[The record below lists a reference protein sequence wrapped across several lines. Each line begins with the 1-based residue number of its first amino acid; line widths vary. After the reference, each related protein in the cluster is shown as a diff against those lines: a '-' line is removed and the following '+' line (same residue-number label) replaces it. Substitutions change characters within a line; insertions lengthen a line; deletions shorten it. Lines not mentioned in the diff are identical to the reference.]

1 MTRKAH
7 LEPHLSNDELKSR
20 YLLSKD
26 PVEARRY
33 HLLWLVSE
41 NWSIKQAAEIISY
54 NYDYAKE
61 IVKKYNAEGEKS
73 LANGRKKAK
82 KSPNNALLTDNQLEE
97 LKEALKT
104 PPEDGGLWSG
114 PKVARWIE
122 RKTQRPKVWNQRGW
136 DYLKKCRYSQQ
147 MPRRKHR
154 KGDPIKQ
161 AVFRYNLT
169 QKVRELHKESPH
181 AEIQVWAFDEHRL
194 GLKPMI
200 RRIWSPIG
208 EKPIAVIEHRY
219 QWLYLYGF
227 VHPKT
232 GETEWFIIPRVNVD
246 WFNEVLKAIAT
257 ATGAGKEKIIVI
269 VLDQARWH
277 TSQAVEI
284 PDGIVLETLPPYSPE
299 LQPAERLWSLADEP
313 LVNRCFESLDEL
325 EDILSDR
332 CCTLSNTMQDDIQ
345 ALTNF
350 HWWPDPEQLK
360 TG

>member
-82 KSPNNALLTDNQLEE
+82 K
-97 LKEALKT
+97 
-104 PPEDGGLWSG
+104 
-114 PKVARWIE
+114 
-122 RKTQRPKVWNQRGW
+122 
-136 DYLKKCRYSQQ
+136 CRYSQQ

-161 AVFRYNLT
+161 AVFKYNLT
-169 QKVRELHKESPH
+169 QKVRELHKESPN

-208 EKPIAVIEHRY
+208 QKPIAVIEHRY

-246 WFNEVLKAIAT
+246 WFNEVLKAIAL
-257 ATGAGKEKIIVI
+257 ATGAGKEK
-269 VLDQARWH
+269 R
-277 TSQAVEI
+277 
-284 PDGIVLETLPPYSPE
+284 
-299 LQPAERLWSLADEP
+299 
-313 LVNRCFESLDEL
+313 
-325 EDILSDR
+325 
-332 CCTLSNTMQDDIQ
+332 
-345 ALTNF
+345 
-350 HWWPDPEQLK
+350 
-360 TG
+360 